1 MLPSCMVDA
10 TYPRPLFSFL
20 KLAAARPPVPQHFP
34 LSVFGFAS
42 APKLFRPPHLR
53 APFARRMRSSANL
66 SLSFPLTPLLSISTS
81 DKPRPK
87 SFRMRSSMISAPNF
101 FRMRSSE
108 KRWGEGR
115 LWLTNSPSTAKFR
128 PSSIPP
134 DQRFPDV
141 SSFFSHS
148 CALFCTFLHA
158 SKTQLFCFQSIP
170 HSLPK
175 TTGGGGTPNVPT
187 SVAIPNPYIPTSL
200 LHYFLSSPVRPIA
213 ANRPWC
219 HNWQRRE
226 NSSPSGETTPLPP
239 VSKNRERTSGTVRRL
254 SRSHPDSVGVA
265 SRSSYDRTRKKA
277 WVHRSNV
284 GPQQGGPSNFSVQ
297 DGECACIRQGCW

>member
-1 MLPSCMVDA
+1 MVNQLPLDRKIPAFKHS
-10 TYPRPLFSFL
+10 TRPTFPRRILF
-20 KLAAARPPVPQHFP
+20 
-34 LSVFGFAS
+34 
-42 APKLFRPPHLR
+42 
-53 APFARRMRSSANL
+53 
-66 SLSFPLTPLLSISTS
+66 
-81 DKPRPK
+81 
-87 SFRMRSSMISAPNF
+87 
-101 FRMRSSE
+101 
-108 KRWGEGR
+108 
-115 LWLTNSPSTAKFR
+115 
-128 PSSIPP
+128 
-134 DQRFPDV
+134 
-141 SSFFSHS
+141 
-148 CALFCTFLHA
+148 FCTFLHA

-239 VSKNRERTSGTVRRL
+239 VSKNRERTSGTVRRR

-277 WVHRSNV
+277 WVHRSRAGFRV
-284 GPQQGGPSNFSVQ
+284 CTYKP
-297 DGECACIRQGCW
+297 

>member
-53 APFARRMRSSANL
+53 APFARRMRSSADL
-66 SLSFPLTPLLSISTS
+66 SLSFPLTPLLSTATS

-108 KRWGEGR
+108 KRCGVGALPMFQR
-115 LWLTNSPSTAKFR
+115 QSLSPILT
-128 PSSIPP
+128 
-134 DQRFPDV
+134 
-141 SSFFSHS
+141 
-148 CALFCTFLHA
+148 
-158 SKTQLFCFQSIP
+158 
-170 HSLPK
+170 SLP
-175 TTGGGGTPNVPT
+175 
-187 SVAIPNPYIPTSL
+187 PYLLTSL
-200 LHYFLSSPVRPIA
+200 LPYFLSSPVRPIA

-239 VSKNRERTSGTVRRL
+239 VSKNRERTSGTVRRR

-265 SRSSYDRTRKKA
+265 SRA
-277 WVHRSNV
+277 WVQRSNAGFRVCTCKPRAKLDRSRVARATFPCRTESALASVKDAGKCRV
-284 GPQQGGPSNFSVQ
+284 GKAGSVRLGQCPFLGP
-297 DGECACIRQGCW
+297 R

>member
-1 MLPSCMVDA
+1 
-10 TYPRPLFSFL
+10 
-20 KLAAARPPVPQHFP
+20 
-34 LSVFGFAS
+34 
-42 APKLFRPPHLR
+42 
-53 APFARRMRSSANL
+53 
-66 SLSFPLTPLLSISTS
+66 
-81 DKPRPK
+81 
-87 SFRMRSSMISAPNF
+87 MISAPNF

-239 VSKNRERTSGTVRRL
+239 VSKNRERTSGTVRRR